1 MDVAGVNRSPQKFAN
16 LSDAIDAVLPQT
28 QCTRCGYPA
37 CRPYAEAIAGGE
49 AAINQC
55 PPGGAQGIALLADLT
70 GQPIVPLNP
79 QHGVEGPLQVAVIDE
94 ARCIGCTVFIKACP
108 VDAIVGGFKQMH
120 TGLADD
126 CTGCELCVAPCPVDC
141 IVMVT
146 PTPERSWTPQDADQA
161 RNRFQTRQRR
171 VNKIAA
177 AANAPK
183 VAATAMDDL
192 LARARARALA
202 RSAQSSGAVSDASDA
217 NDPALPS

>member
-1 MDVAGVNRSPQKFAN
+1 MNRSPQKFAN

-94 ARCIGCTVFIKACP
+94 ARCIGCTVCIKACP

-120 TGLADD
+120 TVLADD

-141 IVMVT
+141 IRIVPRASLGAT
-146 PTPERSWTPQDADQA
+146 SPEPTAES
-161 RNRFQTRQRR
+161 NLLRFESHETR
-171 VNKIAA
+171 
-177 AANAPK
+177 
-183 VAATAMDDL
+183 
-192 LARARARALA
+192 RALREA
-202 RSAQSSGAVSDASDA
+202 ERRRLLDERKQRVSR
-217 NDPALPS
+217 PLL